1 VGNAA
6 AAGVKRRR
14 LTAARARQLIK
25 DFEQVTLQELA
36 IDHIDQPGRKML
48 AIKRTP
54 SRIETGT
61 SWSNLI
67 PPSIRVDFV
76 Q

>member
-25 DFEQVTLQELA
+25 DFEQVTLQEVA
-36 IDHIDQPGRKML
+36 IDHIDQQGSLSKQWTKM
-48 AIKRTP
+48 ARSFP
-54 SRIETGT
+54 
-61 SWSNLI
+61 
-67 PPSIRVDFV
+67 RVRV
-76 Q
+76 A